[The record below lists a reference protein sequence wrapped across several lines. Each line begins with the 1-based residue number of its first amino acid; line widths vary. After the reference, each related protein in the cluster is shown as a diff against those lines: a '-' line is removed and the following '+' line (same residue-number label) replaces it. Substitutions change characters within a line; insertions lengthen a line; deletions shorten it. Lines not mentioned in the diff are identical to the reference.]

1 MASSVPLMNQVQR
14 FQNGGPI
21 ATLSGPRNYD
31 TSSYGGLPTEL
42 LNILPGVNISPPA
55 NERATVPIYKAAPRS
70 KTGTSLR
77 GRSFIAPNRATNPGR
92 AAELEL
98 ARRALEGGLG
108 SLSAGEQ
115 AYLSALMGKRSGG
128 QLADSLTDYLGDS
141 ALSNIIQSVGEI
153 GGTIAGGV
161 GGGITGLLSADKPDQ
176 ETLGGRLAN
185 ATPDIDYLRDLG
197 FEFPVQVY
205 NQPPGPPEPA
215 EASRPMFQGPTQAV
229 NVDMSDPAVRARIA
243 DEQRARAISDAGGMV
258 NVDPTTGAVT
268 EGPTDDIQQL
278 IEMSQAAAL
287 ERASVPDEL
296 QTERFDNQQQ
306 VDELST
312 QPFGGESKKPASS
325 IPVPTP
331 RPDNFAALV
340 AASRA
345 KTDEATAAREK
356 EEDRMRQGQLGTI
369 QPRTKEEIADVIN
382 NGTKEE
388 QQSELKQLM
397 NEFTQNAPKYEGLDK
412 GLAIA
417 KIGFAM
423 AAGKSPDAIQ
433 NIASALED
441 GADMFIKDKQQ
452 RDAFNRQVQLS
463 ALQYGM
469 GEISKGRAQER
480 LDKRTF
486 TDFVNGSDKPITYK
500 GVKYAPGRTIR
511 ISNADYLANDGKL
524 PEELI
529 TEKVYTSNQ
538 TAITARAKAA
548 ADAARKAVENRTM
561 SVTDQRNFIK
571 DYTGLVKKASEAE
584 TAGTLIETVIMKA
597 PKIVGAGPAIKQ
609 AGANFLGVFGIS
621 APKGWNA
628 QKLGVQDLKA
638 ALQSVVPATLG
649 STQSANSISNRD
661 VELLIQGFLADGIMT
676 PNKDGTFAFVTTT
689 QETFIN
695 GLKNGLRAVRTSQA
709 EALQGMTAI
718 DDQLLELYTPGGRVG
733 SSLTA
738 PLRGEGIFAPGGTA
752 AKGVKIG
759 SMKQADDG
767 IWDVVR

>member
-1 MASSVPLMNQVQR
+1 MSPSYITSLTGKKYYVPGSASSPSE
-14 FQNGGPI
+14 
-21 ATLSGPRNYD
+21 AS
-31 TSSYGGLPTEL
+31 L
-42 LNILPGVNISPPA
+42 LDL
-55 NERATVPIYKAAPRS
+55 TK
-70 KTGTSLR
+70 
-77 GRSFIAPNRATNPGR
+77 R
-92 AAELEL
+92 AA
-98 ARRALEGGLG
+98 EGGLG
-108 SLSAGEQ
+108 SLSASERMYLQSVMGGEK
-115 AYLSALMGKRSGG
+115 ALNATQGIR
-128 QLADSLTDYLGDS
+128 DYLGDS
-141 ALSNIIQSVGEI
+141 TASDIIGAAAGGLGTLFSGVGSVGTE
-153 GGTIAGGV
+153 
-161 GGGITGLLSADKPDQ
+161 LLIDEEGDQ
-176 ETLGGRLAN
+176 TTLGGRLASLMPSEEFLKSRGFTELGDRP
-185 ATPDIDYLRDLG
+185 TP
-197 FEFPVQVY
+197 PAASS
-205 NQPPGPPEPA
+205 PA

-397 NEFTQNAPKYEGLDK
+397 NEFTQNAPKYEGVDK

-561 SVTDQRNFIK
+561 SVTDQRNYIK
-571 DYTGLVKKASEAE
+571 DYTGLVKQASEAE